1 MVALSVTFRAA
12 CVASQGISA
21 ATAWRLS
28 SVTPVAGGAT
38 WRTSA
43 HRPGCLTVVS
53 AGIDKLLSGIHVTM
67 DSEGY
72 GV

>member
-1 MVALSVTFRAA
+1 MAALSVTSRVA
-12 CVASQGISA
+12 CVASQGTSA

-28 SVTPVAGGAT
+28 SVIPVAGGAT
-38 WRTSA
+38 WRMSA
-43 HRPGCLTVVS
+43 RRPGYLTVVS